1 MRKGNSFASEAKNPE
16 QLLQIKNVS
25 THPCEEVFSWGMFLF
40 LFINIIFS
48 QFKVQTS
55 ASESNLPMSRGSSPS
70 SCMILGKFLNQFL
83 FYYKM
88 GKLTL
93 TLHCCCED

>member
-1 MRKGNSFASEAKNPE
+1 MGD
-16 QLLQIKNVS
+16 
-25 THPCEEVFSWGMFLF
+25 VFILVYKYHLF
-40 LFINIIFS
+40 PIQSPNF
-48 QFKVQTS
+48 